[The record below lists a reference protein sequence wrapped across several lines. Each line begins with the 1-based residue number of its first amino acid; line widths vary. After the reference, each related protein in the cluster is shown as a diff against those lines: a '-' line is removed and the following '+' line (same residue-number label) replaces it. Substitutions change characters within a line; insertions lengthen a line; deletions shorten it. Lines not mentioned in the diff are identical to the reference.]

1 MPKPALALAPNCT
14 QGPPAHPREVSVAD
28 FDKSKIKGK
37 PLRQP
42 REDIRK
48 KLENG
53 AVKEVMPKHDDEE
66 IRKAL
71 GF

>member
-1 MPKPALALAPNCT
+1 
-14 QGPPAHPREVSVAD
+14 VAD

-37 PLRQP
+37 PLRLP
-42 REDIRK
+42 REYIRK
-48 KLENG
+48 KFENG